1 MVGHRIKHIVQE
13 TNTQNTTD
21 YTYDAN
27 NRMTSTTTTANGDV
41 TGTTRYYYDNNGNT
55 IAEQQK
61 NYTTGNEQSDMSL
74 SGRIGTS
81 TAKIYKYDAFNRLV
95 QFNEGATEATY
106 TYGADNLRNSK
117 TVNNI
122 RTDFVWNGQNL
133 ASEKKNDITT
143 AYTYDPTSIVMS
155 NNGTDTV
162 RFIKDPHGNVIA
174 TSKNDKIV
182 DSYDYTAFG
191 VQLNSAET
199 SNPFRYCGEYYD
211 EELDS
216 VYLRNRYYQPAVGRF
231 INEDPIKDGLNW
243 YNYCAGNPVMMID
256 PSGLGPQAMLRYI
269 VEDKGGSVSWE
280 NGTISV
286 TLNGITK
293 SYNDLETI
301 NGRTIISSAKLA
313 EDFGGEENDYIHDEQ
328 DRFESADDAALA
340 FSLTYYEYSLYANDG
355 EGVEY
360 SSAIIKAN
368 DNGNISY
375 YFDFVSKGDMNS
387 SPAKV
392 YLNCQVAIA
401 HTHGANTEGYSNEE
415 FSGVVYDENGQCR
428 GDGYISM
435 NYHIDNYLM
444 TPNKKFK
451 KLDKGWNP
459 NNDFI
464 LDSNGF
470 LHRHNPNIIPNNST
484 YVTNFN

>member
-1 MVGHRIKHIVQE
+1 MNSLLRIYKKEDDKIYE
-13 TNTQNTTD
+13 GYID
-21 YTYDAN
+21 KYDN
-27 NRMTSTTTTANGDV
+27 ILIMNEV
-41 TGTTRYYYDNNGNT
+41 YYYDNNGNT

-81 TAKIYKYDAFNRLV
+81 TAKIYKYDALNRLV

-133 ASEKKNDITT
+133 ASETKNNITT
-143 AYTYDPTSIVMS
+143 TYTYDPTGIALS
-155 NNGTDTV
+155 NDGTDTV

-174 TSKNDKIV
+174 TSKNKNIV

-256 PSGLGPQAMLRYI
+256 PSGLGPVKILNYDSLTDFQKQNVTSAADAIYGGYI
-269 VEDKGGSVSWE
+269 NQKEHEDNLK
-280 NGTISV
+280 
-286 TLNGITK
+286 LNGAIF
-293 SYNDLETI
+293 N
-301 NGRTIISSAKLA
+301 
-313 EDFGGEENDYIHDEQ
+313 
-328 DRFESADDAALA
+328 
-340 FSLTYYEYSLYANDG
+340 
-355 EGVEY
+355 
-360 SSAIIKAN
+360 SAIPDYNPDIWN
-368 DNGNISY
+368 DDLCEKTNCYAYAFNMTYTADPKLPFTKRQGYSFAMQPREFATGNATHSTSNLEGTVVSNLLLEAEVKGDADKIGYTFIRADSVNEQPSGTWEVILVVKPNSKSDDGKSINSDYHWYRKDTNGNWSHKPGSTIVGSQISDPLEDAKERGYTVFVGRY
-375 YFDFVSKGDMNS
+375 YVGPQSDTTLLKQNS
-387 SPAKV
+387 
-392 YLNCQVAIA
+392 
-401 HTHGANTEGYSNEE
+401 
-415 FSGVVYDENGQCR
+415 
-428 GDGYISM
+428 
-435 NYHIDNYLM
+435 
-444 TPNKKFK
+444 
-451 KLDKGWNP
+451 
-459 NNDFI
+459 
-464 LDSNGF
+464 
-470 LHRHNPNIIPNNST
+470 
-484 YVTNFN
+484 